1 MVRIKVVTGRPKDG
15 RPTKWLAEGAGL
27 PLDYGLGKT
36 PKSAFDDL
44 LNRRL
49 AGLVPGM

>member
-15 RPTKWLAEGAGL
+15 RPTKWIAKGTGL
-27 PLDYGLGKT
+27 PMDYGLGLT
-36 PKSAFDDL
+36 PIAAFDDL

-49 AGLVPGM
+49 CGLVPGM